1 MGVVVVVGGFV
12 VEVVGGGVDVVGI
25 VVIEVVGGVL
35 VVTTDVEV
43 VGGLL
48 VVTGVVVVTAVVV
61 GVVAGGLEVV
71 VDVFEQ
77 LSPPASMVATA
88 TVTRAILSGLNISE
102 LLMPNLIRQ
111 YMARN
116 LK

>member
-48 VVTGVVVVTAVVV
+48 VVTGVV
-61 GVVAGGLEVV
+61 
-71 VDVFEQ
+71 
-77 LSPPASMVATA
+77 SPPASMVATA